1 MDNIDTNTAAQTA
14 AEGSEEPETIITVDH
29 VTMTFNM
36 NKEKIDSVKEYFIK
50 LVKKELMYTQF
61 TALNDINFEVKKGEV
76 IGLMGLNGSGKSTL
90 LKVIAGVMK
99 PTKGKVTVRG
109 SVAPLIEV
117 GAGFNND
124 LSGRE
129 NIYLNGMLLGYSR
142 KYLQEHSK
150 EIIEFAELG
159 EFIDV
164 PIKNYSSGMRSRLG
178 FAIAT
183 TVKPKILIVDEVLSV
198 GDFKFRQK
206 CQKRITEMMADDT
219 TVILVSHSI
228 DQIRKMCSR
237 CIWLR
242 KGQVVMDGGCDEV
255 CDEYEKQ

>member
-1 MDNIDTNTAAQTA
+1 
-14 AEGSEEPETIITVDH
+14 
-29 VTMTFNM
+29 
-36 NKEKIDSVKEYFIK
+36 
-50 LVKKELMYTQF
+50 MYTQF